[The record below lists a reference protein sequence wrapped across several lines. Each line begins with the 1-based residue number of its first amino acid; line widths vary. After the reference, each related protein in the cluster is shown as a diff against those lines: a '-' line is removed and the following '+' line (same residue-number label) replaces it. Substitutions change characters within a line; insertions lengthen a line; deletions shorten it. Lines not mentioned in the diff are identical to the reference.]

1 MNLVKKS
8 LLIISLFLLIINIVI
23 ANTYKVEALT
33 LKDMQ
38 DKTQEFLER
47 GSNES
52 KSIETDG
59 IFDDLVGMGSILT
72 TIGAG
77 ILVAVTLYMGIRFI
91 TATPEAQAKL
101 KQQLIGLVV
110 SGFVIFGAYFIW
122 KIVINIVEK
131 F

>member
-33 LKDMQ
+33 LKEMQ
-38 DKTQEFLER
+38 EKTEEFLTKGKE
-47 GSNES
+47 ES
-52 KSIETDG
+52 DSIETDG
-59 IFDDLVGMGSILT
+59 IFDDLVDMGSILT

-77 ILVAVTLYMGIRFI
+77 VMVAVTLYMGIRFI

-110 SGFVIFGAYFIW
+110 AGFVIFGAYFIW

>member
-1 MNLVKKS
+1 MNLIKKS

-33 LKDMQ
+33 LKEMQ
-38 DKTQEFLER
+38 DKTQKFLET
-47 GSNES
+47 GKSES
-52 KSIETDG
+52 DSIETDG
-59 IFDDLVGMGSILT
+59 IFDDLVDMGSILT

-77 ILVAVTLYMGIRFI
+77 VLVAVTLYMGIRFI

-110 SGFVIFGAYFIW
+110 AGFVIFGAYFIW
-122 KIVINIVEK
+122 KIVIDIVSK

>member
-1 MNLVKKS
+1 MNLIKKS
-8 LLIISLFLLIINIVI
+8 LLIISLFLLIINIFMV
-23 ANTYKVEALT
+23 NCYKVEALT
-33 LKDMQ
+33 LKEMQ
-38 DKTQEFLER
+38 EQTKEFLTTGE
-47 GSNES
+47 NEAD
-52 KSIETDG
+52 SIETDG
-59 IFDDLVGMGSILT
+59 IFDDLVDMGSILT

-77 ILVAVTLYMGIRFI
+77 VMVAVTLYMGIRFI

-110 SGFVIFGAYFIW
+110 AGFVIFGAYFIW

>member
-23 ANTYKVEALT
+23 ANTYEVEALT
-33 LKDMQ
+33 LKEMQ
-38 DKTQEFLER
+38 EKTEKFLTTGKEES
-47 GSNES
+47 GSI
-52 KSIETDG
+52 KTDG

-77 ILVAVTLYMGIRFI
+77 VMVAVTLYMGIRFI

-110 SGFVIFGAYFIW
+110 AGFVIFGAYFIW

>member
-23 ANTYKVEALT
+23 ANSYKVEALT

-38 DKTQEFLER
+38 DKTQEFLTR

-77 ILVAVTLYMGIRFI
+77 VMVAVTLYMGIRFI

-110 SGFVIFGAYFIW
+110 AGFVIFGAYFIW

>member
-1 MNLVKKS
+1 MNLIKKS
-8 LLIISLFLLIINIVI
+8 LLIISLFLLIIKIFMVNC
-23 ANTYKVEALT
+23 YKVEALT
-33 LKDMQ
+33 LKEMQ
-38 DKTQEFLER
+38 EQTKEFLTTGET
-47 GSNES
+47 EAD
-52 KSIETDG
+52 SIETDG

-77 ILVAVTLYMGIRFI
+77 VMVAVTLYMGIRFI

-110 SGFVIFGAYFIW
+110 AGFVIFGAYYIW

>member
-38 DKTQEFLER
+38 DKTQEFLTR

-59 IFDDLVGMGSILT
+59 IFDDLVDMGSILT

-77 ILVAVTLYMGIRFI
+77 VMVAVTLYMGIRFI

-110 SGFVIFGAYFIW
+110 AGFVIFGAYFIW

>member
-38 DKTQEFLER
+38 DKTQEFLTR

-110 SGFVIFGAYFIW
+110 AGFVIFGAYFIW

>member
-23 ANTYKVEALT
+23 ANNYKVEALT

-38 DKTQEFLER
+38 DKTQEFLTR

-110 SGFVIFGAYFIW
+110 AGFVIFGAYFIW

>member
-23 ANTYKVEALT
+23 ANTYEVEALT
-33 LKDMQ
+33 LKEMQ
-38 DKTQEFLER
+38 EKTEEFLTTGKE
-47 GSNES
+47 ES
-52 KSIETDG
+52 GSIETDG

-77 ILVAVTLYMGIRFI
+77 VMVAVTLYMGIRFI

-110 SGFVIFGAYFIW
+110 AGFVIFGAYFIW

>member
-23 ANTYKVEALT
+23 ANTYEVEALT
-33 LKDMQ
+33 LKEMQ
-38 DKTQEFLER
+38 EKTEEFLTTGKEES
-47 GSNES
+47 GSI
-52 KSIETDG
+52 KTDG

-77 ILVAVTLYMGIRFI
+77 VMVAVTLYMGIRFI

-110 SGFVIFGAYFIW
+110 AGFVIFGAYFIW

>member
-23 ANTYKVEALT
+23 ANTYEVEALT
-33 LKDMQ
+33 LKEMQ
-38 DKTQEFLER
+38 EKTEEFLTTGKEES
-47 GSNES
+47 GSI
-52 KSIETDG
+52 KTDG
-59 IFDDLVGMGSILT
+59 IFDDLVDMGSILT

-77 ILVAVTLYMGIRFI
+77 VLVAVTLYMGIRFI

-110 SGFVIFGAYFIW
+110 AGFVIFGAYFIW

>member
-23 ANTYKVEALT
+23 ANSYKVEALT

-38 DKTQEFLER
+38 DKTQEFLTR

>member
-33 LKDMQ
+33 LKEMQ
-38 DKTQEFLER
+38 NKTQKFLET
-47 GSNES
+47 GKTES
-52 KSIETDG
+52 SSIETDG
-59 IFDDLVGMGSILT
+59 IFDDLVDMGSILT

-77 ILVAVTLYMGIRFI
+77 VLVAVTLYMGIRFI

-110 SGFVIFGAYFIW
+110 AGFVIFGAYFIW

>member
-33 LKDMQ
+33 LKEMQ
-38 DKTQEFLER
+38 EQTKEFLTTGET
-47 GSNES
+47 EAD
-52 KSIETDG
+52 SIETDG
-59 IFDDLVGMGSILT
+59 IFDDLVDMGSILT

-77 ILVAVTLYMGIRFI
+77 VMVAVTLYMGIRFI

-110 SGFVIFGAYFIW
+110 AGFVIFGAYFIW

>member
-1 MNLVKKS
+1 MKITKKV
-8 LLIISLFLLIINIVI
+8 LITLIAFFIISLSLV
-23 ANTYKVEALT
+23 NTSKVEALT
-33 LKDMQ
+33 LSEMQ
-38 DKTQEFLER
+38 NQTQEFLNK
-47 GSNES
+47 G
-52 KSIETDG
+52 KDG
-59 IFDDLVGMGSILT
+59 AGNVNGENIFEDLVDLGSILT

-77 ILVAVTLYMGIRFI
+77 VLVAVTLYMGIKYI

-122 KIVINIVEK
+122 KIVISIVEK

>member
-33 LKDMQ
+33 LKEMQ
-38 DKTQEFLER
+38 EQTKEFLTTGET
-47 GSNES
+47 EAD
-52 KSIETDG
+52 SIETDG

-77 ILVAVTLYMGIRFI
+77 VMVAVTLYMGIRFI

-110 SGFVIFGAYFIW
+110 AGFVIFGAYFIW

>member
-1 MNLVKKS
+1 MNLIKKS
-8 LLIISLFLLIINIVI
+8 LLIISLFLLIINIFMV
-23 ANTYKVEALT
+23 NCYKVEALT
-33 LKDMQ
+33 LKEMQ
-38 DKTQEFLER
+38 EQTKEFLTTGET
-47 GSNES
+47 EAD
-52 KSIETDG
+52 SIETDG
-59 IFDDLVGMGSILT
+59 IFDDLVDMGSILT

-77 ILVAVTLYMGIRFI
+77 VMVAVTLYMGIRFI

-110 SGFVIFGAYFIW
+110 AGFVIFGAYFIW

>member
-8 LLIISLFLLIINIVI
+8 LLIISLFLLIINVVI

-38 DKTQEFLER
+38 DKTQNFLET
-47 GSNES
+47 GKTES
-52 KSIETDG
+52 SSIETDG
-59 IFDDLVGMGSILT
+59 IFDDLVDMGSILT

-77 ILVAVTLYMGIRFI
+77 VLVAVTLYMGIRFI

-110 SGFVIFGAYFIW
+110 AGFVIFGAYFIW